1 MAHKPQ
7 KLSPEEALA
16 EVKRLIALPAKR
28 GGNVKIATLIGRSEA
43 AVSQW
48 TVVPHEHVLTLEKA
62 VRSRVTRYQMRPDIY
77 GAAAPRVRRKAA

>member
-1 MAHKPQ
+1 MANKSP
-7 KLSPEEALA
+7 KLSPEDALA

-28 GGNVKIATLIGRSEA
+28 GGSVKIAALIGRTEA

-48 TVVPHEHVLTLEKA
+48 RVVPHEHVLTLEKA
-62 VRSRVTRYQMRPDIY
+62 VRSRVTRYQMRPDIF